1 MYYDESFEP
10 EEIEKQHE
18 ELLRIFLEDISH
30 LSDKTIRKNINNVA
44 FFINDYLIYYNGA
57 NYEEVNEEI
66 DSFFSDFFIR
76 KCMWS
81 TPNTTKETAASLK
94 KFYKSM
100 MEHGKFE
107 KEEYKL
113 LCDTI
118 KEEMENWQQICND
131 YNNGSYSSFMF

>member
-30 LSDKTIRKNINNVA
+30 LSDKTIRKHIDNVA
-44 FFINDYLIYYNGA
+44 FFINDYLVYYNGA

-81 TPNTTKETAASLK
+81 TPNSTKETAASLK

-100 MEHGKFE
+100 MDHGKFE

-118 KEEMENWQQICND
+118 KEEMENRQQICND

>member
-30 LSDKTIRKNINNVA
+30 LSDKTIRKHINNVA

-66 DSFFSDFFIR
+66 DSFLVI
-76 KCMWS
+76 
-81 TPNTTKETAASLK
+81 SLLENVCGLHQIQQK
-94 KFYKSM
+94 KQRLVLKNS
-100 MEHGKFE
+100 
-107 KEEYKL
+107 
-113 LCDTI
+113 I
-118 KEEMENWQQICND
+118 NQ
-131 YNNGSYSSFMF
+131 

>member
-1 MYYDESFEP
+1 MYCDEVFEP

-18 ELLRIFLEDISH
+18 ELLCIFLEDISH
-30 LSDKTIRKNINNVA
+30 LSDKTIRKHMNNVA
-44 FFINDYLIYYNGA
+44 FFINDYMIYYNGA

-66 DSFFSDFFIR
+66 NLFFSDFFIR

-81 TPNTTKETAASLK
+81 TPNSTKETVASLK

-100 MEHGKFE
+100 VDHGRFE

-113 LCDTI
+113 LCNII
-118 KEEMENWQQICND
+118 KEEIENWQQLCDD
-131 YNNGSYSSFMF
+131 YNNGSYDSFMF